1 MQQPG
6 AGPHAGAGRP
16 GFDYDE
22 LARRLLAQI
31 VRRLAG
37 AEPDSAALRET
48 VAGLESELAS
58 AWTKHGKLA
67 EENARLREQLR
78 GAEQSLA
85 LARESLRRLP
95 VVADLD
101 SAEVMLLQR
110 LLAPADWEEARP
122 VGA

>member
-1 MQQPG
+1 M
-6 AGPHAGAGRP
+6 
-16 GFDYDE
+16 
-22 LARRLLAQI
+22 
-31 VRRLAG
+31 
-37 AEPDSAALRET
+37 
-48 VAGLESELAS
+48 AGLESELAS